1 MKMTATQELI
11 SIVEQLPE
19 PSVQEVL
26 HFAEFLRER
35 IARTPTT
42 LVIAPFESSKASESS
57 AFLKAAQLV
66 IAEEQPLLRRLGD

>member
-1 MKMTATQELI
+1 MTVTQELI

-35 IARTPTT
+35 ISRTTTALESNKAHEPSALLQAAR
-42 LVIAPFESSKASESS
+42 
-57 AFLKAAQLV
+57 LV
-66 IAEEQPLLRRLGD
+66 IAEEQSLLQRLGD